1 MNVVSFS
8 FDLASKKWSVK
19 GLPSNLDSER
29 TLVLL
34 FGPPTMLDDR
44 AALSELVQ
52 AFPRSQ
58 ILGCSSAG
66 TVEGGA
72 VRDGALVVTVVQF
85 EKTTMSS
92 AQTAVG
98 AATDA
103 FAAGQSLA
111 KKLSKPSLRA
121 LLVLADGVE
130 VNGAELVRGLNSAL
144 DQSVV
149 VVGGL
154 AADDRAWKRA
164 WVLSGTNVKTGIVAA
179 VGLYGE
185 HVVVTPSTRSGW
197 TPMGAELVVTKS
209 DGSVIYELD
218 GKPALTVFEE
228 RLAQSTGSAA
238 GSLAVPLAVR
248 ATVRHDKSLVRSV
261 IAVDAAKKSIKLA
274 ADIPQ
279 GYLVQPLTASVESLV
294 AAARE
299 AQTNEASPSVAV
311 GTDAVVLAISHAGRR
326 AVLGAHT
333 ADELGAALA
342 AVPQGPKAHMI
353 GFFGYGEIAP
363 FGAGHSELH
372 NQSLTLAML
381 MESPTPLPRKASRGL
396 AAGAVRAQAPA
407 TSAGPAAHL
416 RSRHQTVDDLFLE
429 LEVEGGKG
437 GVRAPGRPGMP
448 PPVPR
453 KAPTPAP
460 LAKNGN
466 GNGNGA
472 HADAEDSTSPLPGP
486 GALPSVEGSAVPA
499 GMPIERV
506 RSRMKTPLVVDVD
519 AALLSK
525 PGRGLSLTSFSHDSE
540 AGKWS
545 VGTLPAI
552 DSPSTLIFAFGL
564 PALGGATGPL
574 EELVK
579 AYPTSRI
586 LGCASTRLVRGSG
599 RVAGDLFVSAAR
611 FAHTEL
617 ETAWADLA
625 LGSVAAGEKLADTL
639 SRPDL
644 RAVFLLA
651 DASTDGDAFLR
662 ALSGSL
668 RPGVV
673 ISGGVV
679 ATGGGR
685 SWVACG
691 KTIRTGIVAAVG
703 FYGNHLVVQSEAS
716 SSFDAF
722 GPERRVTRS
731 SGPIVYEIDGKPA
744 LSVYAEYVGGAVSS
758 LTRGAMPFPLSVR
771 DSNDVLRVRMPVA
784 FDTSAQS
791 VSFAGD
797 VPQDSW
803 IRLMRANPDRLVDD
817 VLRAAITAKAGIVS
831 GSAAFVLAVSS
842 IGRAQAL
849 GARADEETEAIL
861 EAIPGGVAHDLAG
874 FYSLAEFG
882 SGAAG
887 LGNDSITLTV
897 FSESETPVLR
907 AEPVFERRTIPVPS
921 NPAQTPSPSQST
933 RPSSQPR
940 RRQEVIRSVMSGG
953 AAPSGAA
960 VSAKVTTEKK
970 GDLMLV
976 SFNGRLSENFKGD
989 SVGRELNGTVV
1000 FDLGGVERIT
1010 SFGVREWLNMLSA
1023 SQDRV
1028 KKLYF
1033 AHCSEAVVNQL
1044 SMIRKFAG
1052 NAQVVSFF
1060 TPYLCDSCGE
1070 QFERLIDCELDADAV
1085 RTNSPPESV
1094 CRRCSGKGRFDDDPE
1109 TYFAF
1114 APSHVGQTVPKN
1126 VRALLDVIDTM
1137 KPAATA
1143 DAIDKTIDG
1152 DITRIRVST
1161 KLAANVRWQRVLD
1174 GIEGALVIDLGGVGA
1189 IDDKG
1194 VVNFENALGS
1204 LSSDVTTVRL
1214 DRAPQGV
1221 VEHFA
1226 RSGLPRRVVIASTVV
1241 TGFCSSCGV
1250 QRPALLV
1257 VDDHAHS
1264 LAASKEPAL
1273 NCKRCNGRLNLVD
1286 ASELLSFLSRQR
1298 KRTSMAPRG
1307 GSLPSVAPASGMPSL
1322 PPAAPLPTA
1331 VSAPPAPA
1339 AGGARGVIGGAAIL
1353 SVAILASAGFFTY
1366 ARSHAAPAVEA
1377 PVSPVATQ
1385 APSPLTDLPPPWV
1398 ERPFVEENGV
1408 LLVVGRCDRA
1418 PTSEA
1423 ALAQARNEA
1432 VARIVKQAYGD
1443 LTGTPIYD
1451 FLVVRVKDEDAKK
1464 RSGAVAERYL
1474 RQVGSIGTPDRGETV
1489 VRQRTGG
1496 VEAFARYRLSRAAYM
1511 QVLALYKATAQF
1523 QGMTVARAFPMLEAG
1538 PADGDVVVVGVA
1550 KGRAAEVAG
1559 FKVGDFILGMNNKPV
1574 PSLDAFSKAGDDWG
1588 GLAVGGA
1595 YDVIV
1600 ESAGA
1605 KQTLK
1610 LKKSY
1615 ASAPAQMGQPQAA
1628 PVQPAATAQ
1637 PKPRDMGIIQP
1648 PRTF

>member
-8 FDLASKKWSVK
+8 FDLASKKWSVG

-58 ILGCSSAG
+58 ILGCSSPGA
-66 TVEGGA
+66 VEGGA
-72 VRDGALVVTVVQF
+72 TRDGALVVTVVQF

-92 AQTAVG
+92 AQTSVG
-98 AATDA
+98 ATTDA

-164 WVLSGTNVKTGIVAA
+164 WVLSGSNVKTGLVAA

-185 HVVVTPSTRSGW
+185 HVVVAPTTRSGW
-197 TPMGAELVVTKS
+197 TPVGPELVVTKS

-228 RLAQSTGSAA
+228 RLAQSKGSAA

-274 ADIPQ
+274 AEIPQ

-299 AQTNEASPSVAV
+299 AQSSDASPSV
-311 GTDAVVLAISHAGRR
+311 GSDAVVLAISHAGRR

-342 AVPQGPKAHMI
+342 AVPPGPKAHMI

-363 FGAGHSELH
+363 FGTGHSELH

-437 GVRAPGRPGMP
+437 GVRAPGRPGA

-453 KAPTPAP
+453 KPPTPAP
-460 LAKNGN
+460 LAKN

-472 HADAEDSTSPLPGP
+472 HADAEDSTYPSLPGP
-486 GALPSVEGSAVPA
+486 GALPSVEGSGVPA
-499 GMPIERV
+499 GAPVERV

-519 AALLSK
+519 AAALSK
-525 PGRGLSLTSFSHDSE
+525 PGKGLSLTSFTHDSE

-545 VGTLPAI
+545 VGALPAI
-552 DSPSTLIFAFGL
+552 DSPSTLVFAFGL

-586 LGCASTRLVRGSG
+586 IGCASTRLVRGAG
-599 RVAGDLFVSAAR
+599 RATGDLFVSAAR

-625 LGSVAAGEKLADTL
+625 LGSVAAGEKLADAL

-644 RAVFLLA
+644 RAVFVLA

-662 ALSGSL
+662 ALSASL

-673 ISGGVV
+673 VSGGVV

-703 FYGNHLVVQSEAS
+703 FYGNHLSVQSEAS

-731 SGPIVYEIDGKPA
+731 SGHIVYEIDGKPA
-744 LSVYAEYVGGAVSS
+744 LSVYAEYVGGVVSA
-758 LTRGAMPFPLSVR
+758 LTPGAMPFPLSVR

-784 FDTSAQS
+784 FDTGAQS

-817 VLRAAITAKAGIVS
+817 VLRAANTAKAGIVS

-882 SGAAG
+882 SGVAG
-887 LGNDSITLTV
+887 LGNESITLTV

-907 AEPVFERRTIPVPS
+907 VEPVFERRTIPVPS

-970 GDLMLV
+970 GELLLV

-989 SVGRELNGTVV
+989 SIGRELNGTVV

-1085 RTNSPPESV
+1085 RSNSPPESV

-1114 APSHVGQTVPKN
+1114 APAHVGQTVPKN

-1152 DITRIRVST
+1152 DITRVRVST

-1189 IDDKG
+1189 IDEKG
-1194 VVNFENALGS
+1194 IINFENALGS

-1273 NCKRCNGRLNLVD
+1273 NCKRCNGRLDLVD
-1286 ASELLSFLSRQR
+1286 ATELLSFLSRQR

-1307 GSLPSVAPASGMPSL
+1307 SLPSVAPPSGMPSL

-1331 VSAPPAPA
+1331 VSAPPTPAP
-1339 AGGARGVIGGAAIL
+1339 GGARGVIGGAAIL

-1366 ARSHAAPAVEA
+1366 ARSHATPAVEA

-1451 FLVVRVKDEDAKK
+1451 FLVVRVKEEEAKK
-1464 RSGAVAERYL
+1464 RSAAVAERYL
-1474 RQVGSIGTPDRGETV
+1474 RQVGSVGTPDRGETV

-1496 VEAFARYRLSRAAYM
+1496 VEAFARYRLSRAAYT

-1523 QGMTVARAFPMLEAG
+1523 QGMTVARAFPLLEAG
-1538 PADGDVVVVGVA
+1538 PADGDLVVVGVG

-1559 FKVGDFILGMNNKPV
+1559 FKIGDFILGMNNKPV
-1574 PSLDAFSKAGDDWG
+1574 PSLDAFSKAGDDWA
-1588 GLAVGGA
+1588 GLAVGGT
-1595 YDVIV
+1595 YEVVV

-1615 ASAPAQMGQPQAA
+1615 ASVPAQAGPPA
-1628 PVQPAATAQ
+1628 PVQPAPSSQQ
-1637 PKPRDMGIIQP
+1637 PKPRDMGIILP